1 MYKWNYAGL
10 AKPTKMIDLFGG
22 KIPTDRPTVSYG
34 VMTQAYFKQ
43 YLNYWL
49 ARREFQTTKLIE
61 KCDILVV
68 KFRLTDVWI
77 MCYLS
82 SDSYCQK
89 YNYFY
94 ILSKN
99 MWYHLYSFLLLVF
112 KDAIN

>member
-1 MYKWNYAGL
+1 MAPRIDNHQVDYYVSNVISPLKYKWNYAGL

-22 KIPTDRPTVSYG
+22 KYRTTDSYG
-34 VMTQAYFKQ
+34 VMTQVYFKQ

-49 ARREFQTTKLIE
+49 ALREFLTTKLIE

-77 MCYLS
+77 IGYLS

-89 YNYFY
+89 YNY
-94 ILSKN
+94 LN
-99 MWYHLYSFLLLVF
+99 R
-112 KDAIN
+112 